1 MLRSLL
7 AGSAVAAAIIAPE
20 FGAKRQL
27 KVRDFQLSVKA
38 DGVADDG
45 TFEGY
50 GSVYGVV
57 DTYQEVVAP
66 GAFAESLVELKS
78 KGRTVPV
85 LWQHRSDQP
94 LGVYSELREDET
106 GLFVKG
112 QLLIDAV
119 GQAAEAHALMK
130 AGAVTG
136 LSIGYWVRE
145 SSFDEKTGIRT
156 LTKLDLVE
164 VSLVTFPANDDARV
178 EAVKFKLAH
187 GQLPNLR
194 EFEKLLREAGFSKTQ
209 AAVVAGN
216 GLAELLRREAEGDD
230 PAIKEGAAAL
240 SAVLAG
246 IGQIPSF
253 ERK

>member
-1 MLRSLL
+1 MRFGSKRS
-7 AGSAVAAAIIAPE
+7 
-20 FGAKRQL
+20 L
-27 KVRDFQLSVKA
+27 KVRDFTLSVKA
-38 DGVADDG
+38 EGVADDG

-57 DTYQEVVAP
+57 DSYKEVVAP
-66 GAFAESLVELKS
+66 GAFAESLAELHAKQ
-78 KGRTVPV
+78 RRVPV
-85 LWQHRSDQP
+85 LWQHRQDQP
-94 LGVYSELREDET
+94 IGVYSEIREDET

-156 LTKLDLVE
+156 LSKLDLVE

-187 GQLPNLR
+187 GQLPEMKELEKVLR
-194 EFEKLLREAGFSKTQ
+194 EVGFSKTQ
-209 AAVVAGN
+209 AAVVAGH
-216 GLAELLRREAEGDD
+216 GLPELSRREAEGDATKD
-230 PAIKEGAAAL
+230 GVAAL
-240 SAVLAG
+240 SALVADFRL
-246 IGQIPSF
+246 PSL
-253 ERK
+253 KG

>member
-1 MLRSLL
+1 MHRALL
-7 AGSAVAAAIIAPE
+7 VGIAGAALCAPE

-27 KVRDFQLSVKA
+27 KVRDFDLSVKA
-38 DGVADDG
+38 SSVADDG
-45 TFEGY
+45 AFEGY
-50 GSVYGVV
+50 GSVFGVV
-57 DTYQEVVAP
+57 DSYQEVVAP
-66 GAFAESLVELKS
+66 GAFTDSLAELAG

-85 LWQHRSDQP
+85 LWQHRQDQP
-94 LGVYSELREDET
+94 IGVYDSITEDDT
-106 GLFVKG
+106 GLLVKG
-112 QLLIDAV
+112 RLLINDVA
-119 GQAAEAHALMK
+119 QAKEAHALMK

-187 GQLPNLR
+187 GELPNIR
-194 EFEKLLREAGFSKTQ
+194 EFEKLLREAGFSKSQ
-209 AAVVAGN
+209 ATVVAGH
-216 GLAELLRREAEGDD
+216 GLTELLRREAEGD
-230 PAIKEGAAAL
+230 PATKDAL
-240 SAVLAG
+240 SAIANAVAG
-246 IGQIPSF
+246 FSLPSL

>member
-1 MLRSLL
+1 MR
-7 AGSAVAAAIIAPE
+7 
-20 FGAKRQL
+20 FGQKRQL
-27 KVRDFQLSVKA
+27 KVRDFALSVKA
-38 DGVADDG
+38 DGVAADG

-50 GSVYGVV
+50 GSVFGVV
-57 DTYQEVVAP
+57 DTYQEVVAE
-66 GAFAESLVELKS
+66 GAFTESLDELAAK
-78 KGRTVPV
+78 KRIVPV
-85 LWQHRSDQP
+85 LWQHRQSEP
-94 LGVYSELREDET
+94 IGVYLELREDET

-112 QLLIDAV
+112 QLLIEAV
-119 GQAAEAHALMK
+119 AQAAEAHALMK

-187 GQLPNLR
+187 GQLPNIR
-194 EFEKLLREAGFSKTQ
+194 EFEKLLREAGFSKSQ
-209 AAVVAGN
+209 AAVVAGH
-216 GLAELLRREAEGDD
+216 GLPELLRREAEGDATKD
-230 PAIKEGAAAL
+230 GAEALAAAL
-240 SAVLAG
+240 AG
-246 IGQIPSF
+246 LGQLPSF

>member
-1 MLRSLL
+1 MTIRQ
-7 AGSAVAAAIIAPE
+7 
-20 FGAKRQL
+20 FGTKHRGMKRTL
-27 KVRDFQLSVKA
+27 KVRDFALSVKA

-50 GSVYGVV
+50 GSVFGVV
-57 DTYQEVVAP
+57 DSYNEIVAP
-66 GAFAESLVELKS
+66 DAFSESLAELAAK
-78 KGRTVPV
+78 KRRVPV

-94 LGVYSELREDET
+94 IGVYDEIVEDDT

-112 QLLIDAV
+112 SLLIGEV
-119 GQAAEAHALMK
+119 GQAKEAHALMK

-145 SSFDEKTGIRT
+145 SSYDEKTGIRT

-178 EAVKFKLAH
+178 ETVKFKLAH
-187 GQLPNLR
+187 GELPDIR

-209 AAVVAGN
+209 AAVVAGH
-216 GLAELLRREAEGDD
+216 GLPELLRREAVGD
-230 PAIKEGAAAL
+230 ATKEGAAAL
-240 SAVLAG
+240 SAMLVDL
-246 IGQIPSF
+246 GQLPSF
-253 ERK
+253 GRK

>member
-1 MLRSLL
+1 MKFKRS
-7 AGSAVAAAIIAPE
+7 
-20 FGAKRQL
+20 L
-27 KVRDFQLSVKA
+27 KVRDFSLSVKA
-38 DGVADDG
+38 EGVADDG

-57 DTYQEVVAP
+57 DSYQEVVAP
-66 GAFAESLVELKS
+66 GAFAESLAELEAKQ
-78 KGRTVPV
+78 RRVPV

-94 LGVYSELREDET
+94 IGVYSEITEDET

-112 QLLIDAV
+112 QLLIEAV
-119 GQAAEAHALMK
+119 GQAAEAHALLK

-145 SSFDEKTGIRT
+145 SAMDEKTGIRT

-187 GQLPNLR
+187 GQLPNIR
-194 EFEKLLREAGFSKTQ
+194 EFEKLLREAGFSKSQ
-209 AAVVAGN
+209 AAVVAN
-216 GLAELLRREAEGDD
+216 RGLAQLLRSESEGEKAK
-230 PAIKEGAAAL
+230 PQIQTL
-240 SAVLAG
+240 SSAVADFRLP
-246 IGQIPSF
+246 QL
-253 ERK
+253 